1 MTLEEY
7 KNRYIEQSV
16 DVDEAYG
23 AQCYD
28 LVVSYWK
35 EVYGLFEQGNPIC
48 QWTGGVVDFF
58 HYFSKM
64 FDENIFELVVNN
76 PNDTTQIPPSGAV
89 YILNEGYLG
98 HTGIVYTSNET
109 NFISLDQNWGS
120 GVDGSGSGEKRIRMV
135 VHDYNKMLGW
145 ITVKNESVLA
155 QSSLASI
162 TEGQIPPISQ
172 SKEWESQMQEKDEEI
187 AMLKAKIEYLNS
199 KIPNIASGSTFLD

>member
-1 MTLEEY
+1 MTLEDY

-35 EVYGLFEQGNPIC
+35 EVYGLFRDGNPIC

-64 FDENIFELVVNN
+64 FDEDVFELVVNN
-76 PNDTTQIPPSGAV
+76 PNDITQIPPSGAV

-98 HTGIVYTSNET
+98 HTGVVYSANET

-135 VHDYNKMLGW
+135 VHDYEKMLGW
-145 ITVKNESVLA
+145 IVVKNQSA
-155 QSSLASI
+155 QTPSPVASF
-162 TEGQIPPISQ
+162 TDEQIPPTTQ
-172 SKEWESQMQEKDEEI
+172 TQEWELKLQEKDEQI
-187 AMLKAKIEYLNS
+187 AILKTKIEALTS
-199 KIPNIASGSTFLD
+199 KIPTIPSGSAFLD

>member
-35 EVYGLFEQGNPIC
+35 EVYGLFENGNPIC

-64 FDENIFELVVNN
+64 FDENIFELIVNN
-76 PNDTTQIPPSGAV
+76 PNDMTQIPPSGAV

-98 HTGIVYTSNET
+98 HTGIIYTASEQ
-109 NFISLDQNWGS
+109 NFVSLDQNWGS
-120 GVDGSGSGEKRIRMV
+120 GVDGSGNGEKRIRMV
-135 VHDYNKMLGW
+135 VHDYEKMLGW
-145 ITVKNESVLA
+145 IVVKNQE
-155 QSSLASI
+155 I
-162 TEGQIPPISQ
+162 TKPQDMVVQ
-172 SKEWESQMQEKDEEI
+172 VQNTTQEWESKLKEKDDEI
-187 AMLKAKIEYLNS
+187 AVLKAKIVYLNS
-199 KIPNIASGSTFLD
+199 KIPSLPTGSAFLD

>member
-35 EVYGLFEQGNPIC
+35 EVYGLFQDGNPIC
-48 QWTGGVVDFF
+48 NWTGGVVDFF

-64 FDENIFELVVNN
+64 FDENLFELVVNN
-76 PNDTTQIPPSGAV
+76 PNDITQIPPSGAV
-89 YILNEGYLG
+89 YIINEGYLG
-98 HTGIVYTSNET
+98 HTGIVYSANET
-109 NFISLDQNWGS
+109 NFIALDQNWGS
-120 GVDGSGSGEKRIRMV
+120 GLDGSGSDEKRIRMV

-145 ITVKNESVLA
+145 IVVKNENV
-155 QSSLASI
+155 SI
-162 TEGQIPPISQ
+162 SNDVAIVNDESMFTEKIEELELKLHQ
-172 SKEWESQMQEKDEEI
+172 KVEEI

-199 KIPNIASGSTFLD
+199 QIPNIASGSAFLD

>member
-16 DVDEAYG
+16 DVDAAYG

-35 EVYGLFEQGNPIC
+35 EVYRLFQEGNPIC

-64 FDENIFELVVNN
+64 FDENVFELVVNN
-76 PNDTTQIPPSGAV
+76 PNDIAQIPPSGAV

-98 HTGIVYTSNET
+98 HTGIVYSANET
-109 NFISLDQNWGS
+109 NFIALDQNWGS
-120 GVDGSGSGEKRIRMV
+120 GVDGSGGGGKQIRMV
-135 VHDYNKMLGW
+135 VHGYEKMLGW
-145 ITVKNESVLA
+145 IIVKNQTVQT
-155 QSSLASI
+155 QSSLVYAIDEQSL
-162 TEGQIPPISQ
+162 PINQSQ
-172 SKEWESQMQEKDEEI
+172 EWESKLKEKDEQI
-187 AMLKAKIEYLNS
+187 AALKTQIEYLNS
-199 KIPNIASGSTFLD
+199 KIPTIASGSTFLD